1 MQLQALFTSRVV
13 AELARH
19 GKRPLLWDE
28 ALEMGAL
35 LPEEVTVDVWRDWLR
50 DPSCPEG
57 YCPEG
62 ELPTQSS
69 IHAPPPTHYTP
80 CYTLTSCFTP
90 MIR

>member
-1 MQLQALFTSRVV
+1 MAHQSGTTHIR
-13 AELARH
+13 
-19 GKRPLLWDE
+19 RPMERLPDGNFDE

-62 ELPTQSS
+62 ELRE
-69 IHAPPPTHYTP
+69 
-80 CYTLTSCFTP
+80 L
-90 MIR
+90 

>member
-1 MQLQALFTSRVV
+1 MILILTLTTDSDPDQVQLQALFTSRVV

-50 DPSCPEG
+50 EPGCPEG

-62 ELPTQSS
+62 ELRE
-69 IHAPPPTHYTP
+69 
-80 CYTLTSCFTP
+80 L
-90 MIR
+90 